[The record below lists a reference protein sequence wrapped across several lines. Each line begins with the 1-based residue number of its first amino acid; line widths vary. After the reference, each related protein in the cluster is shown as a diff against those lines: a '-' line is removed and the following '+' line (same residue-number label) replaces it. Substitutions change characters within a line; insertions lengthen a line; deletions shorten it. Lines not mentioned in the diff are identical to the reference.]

1 MGMAGADVGH
11 KTRDLDINHGLAEE
25 VVEEDYTV
33 VDALWGVIEV
43 AWPGVECYILEG
55 MFLV

>member
-1 MGMAGADVGH
+1 MAGADVGH